1 MIDIQS
7 LIETDKLATLS
18 VNGSDSLFLDGI
30 SDLYTSIFVWIPL
43 AVMAIYM
50 IIKNVSARRL
60 LAVLFLIVITVVLC
74 DQLSSHVCKPLF
86 MRLRPTRDPE
96 ILDMVDTVDGYHGG
110 LYGFFSGHAAN
121 SFGLAVLFMW
131 IVRDWWFGLSVGIWA
146 MLNSLIRTY
155 LGVHF
160 LGDIIVGAIAG
171 SLIASMVYW
180 IYRMCVREKSF
191 SQVHIDKYSRTYTSS
206 GFLREDISLFLC
218 FQFGTYLSIMIVACI
233 VRGII

>member
-1 MIDIQS
+1 MIREAVQIV
-7 LIETDKLATLS
+7 LATL
-18 VNGSDSLFLDGI
+18 VLVLG
-30 SDLYTSIFVWIPL
+30 
-43 AVMAIYM
+43 A
-50 IIKNVSARRL
+50 SAEEMLPKFCGVGFPVL
-60 LAVLFLIVITVVLC
+60 L
-74 DQLSSHVCKPLF
+74 
-86 MRLRPTRDPE
+86 
-96 ILDMVDTVDGYHGG
+96 
-110 LYGFFSGHAAN
+110 AAN

-146 MLNSLIRTY
+146 ILNSLIRTY

-218 FQFGTYLSIMIVACI
+218 FLFGTYLSIMIIACV